1 MRFIFPVL
9 IFMCYA
15 VSGNAQGKGMEIN
28 NKMGLGHIRVESSKV
43 YMVPPAG
50 YEQVIGSIG
59 FKDSRSDNSI
69 IVREAVGSYKSLLE
83 SFLKENLKINGLK
96 MLGQEKLTLNNEEA
110 TFFTLMQ
117 KVGPKTFG
125 KYLLLFG
132 DDEYNV
138 MISAVFPEGSAE
150 ADAIKQAMLSVA
162 YKEERVDAPMP
173 VGFSIDFSGSGLKF
187 ARRISDA
194 VMYTA
199 DGSSSNKSLTK
210 NSFFAGSGKE
220 APADRAAFSL
230 ERMQKQTKSQLTI
243 TENKPVQIAGLPGY
257 EISAT
262 TTAEGGNRMLYQVL
276 LFRENMYYILLGS
289 ATENHSERLQT
300 FRKIAATVKLD

>member
-15 VSGNAQGKGMEIN
+15 VSGNAQGKGMDIN
-28 NKMGLGHIRVESSKV
+28 NKMGPGHIRVEGSKV

-138 MISAVFPEGSAE
+138 MVSAVFPEGSAE
-150 ADAIKQAMLSVA
+150 ADDIKQAMLSVA

-220 APADRAAFSL
+220 APADRAA
-230 ERMQKQTKSQLTI
+230 LTI